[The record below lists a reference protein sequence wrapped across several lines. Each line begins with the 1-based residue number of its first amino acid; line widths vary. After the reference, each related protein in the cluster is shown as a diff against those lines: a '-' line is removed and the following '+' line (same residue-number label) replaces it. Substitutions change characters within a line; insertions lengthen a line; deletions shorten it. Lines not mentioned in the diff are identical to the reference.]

1 MKKALFAIDNVVQ
14 GLLLGSSVF
23 FPFTLVAAFFL
34 GCWQLG
40 SSLIKAILLQSR
52 LYLNYFLAATAYC
65 LLLVAG
71 TQAADIFNYEPTNW
85 VGYLW
90 FVLALPPLVG
100 GIWYFWQSIKDL
112 KEIESTQSRWV

>member
-1 MKKALFAIDNVVQ
+1 MKKVLFTIDNVVQ

-23 FPFTLVAAFFL
+23 FPFTFIAAFFL

-40 SSLIKAILLQSR
+40 SSLLKAILLQSR
-52 LYLNYFLAATAYC
+52 LHLNYFLAATTYC
-65 LLLVAG
+65 VVLFAG
-71 TQAADIFNYEPTNW
+71 AQTADAFNYERTNG

-100 GIWYFWQSIKDL
+100 GSWYFGQSMRDL
-112 KEIESTQSRWV
+112 AEAKAAQSEWV